1 MKLKYGLRIL
11 LIWLGLYLS
20 IEYFDGISLEPTQY
34 GVFLS
39 FVLLF
44 LLFTAVELLLYPVMK
59 MLILPL
65 RILTL
70 GFASAALSVN
80 LVYVIAFFLP
90 FFIVSSF
97 WQAAALG
104 LGIGFIRMLT
114 K

>member
-34 GVFLS
+34 GILVS

-44 LLFTAVELLLYPVMK
+44 LLFAAVELLLYPMMK

-70 GFASAALSVN
+70 GFASMALSVN
-80 LVYVIAFFLP
+80 LVYIIAFLLP
-90 FFIVSSF
+90 FFIVSSL
-97 WQAAALG
+97 WQAAVLG
-104 LGIGFIRMLT
+104 VGIGFVRILT